1 MLYKDQLALT
11 GKVNDVYAYSRTNIS
26 NSFRKG
32 IEIQGERKFNNWL
45 SINGNLT
52 LSINKVKDYSEY
64 IDNYDNGAQEIKS
77 YPSANIS
84 YSPAIIAACEVI
96 AKATK
101 HFSVTL
107 GNKYVGSQFMDNT
120 SNKERRLKDYF
131 TEDLRVNY
139 EKELKHKLLMNFFIQ
154 GNNILSKKYEPNGYT
169 YSYYYGG
176 SFTTEN
182 YYYPMATINVMAGIN
197 ITL

>member
-1 MLYKDQLALT
+1 
-11 GKVNDVYAYSRTNIS
+11 
-26 NSFRKG
+26 
-32 IEIQGERKFNNWL
+32 
-45 SINGNLT
+45 
-52 LSINKVKDYSEY
+52 
-64 IDNYDNGAQEIKS
+64 
-77 YPSANIS
+77 
-84 YSPAIIAACEVI
+84 
-96 AKATK
+96 
-101 HFSVTL
+101 
-107 GNKYVGSQFMDNT
+107 MDNT

-131 TEDLRVNY
+131 TADLRVNY